1 MEGQTPT
8 PNEESELNSFIF
20 VEVNNQN
27 FSIDIEIKDNFFIIS
42 ITVLNKVIETFQIGK
57 NLEDWKK
64 AHYIF
69 NCFQKLEQIREFF
82 LNGFNK
88 KDISIK
94 YENNKLSININIV
107 ILYKKETISIELDK
121 KEINKD
127 EIINKLYEIIKKIK
141 TKENSDK
148 NINYLNE
155 IIEKQNIEINSL
167 KKEIELINYNF
178 KELKTSCE
186 ILEECNLYGSSIIS
200 KKEEIDLLKETI
212 KTKLKKEVKYFKKLY
227 RASTD
232 GEDASTFHK
241 LCDNIENTL
250 SFVKTGGHRRFGGF
264 TTQTWNQVNSF
275 TKTDENAFVFS
286 LDKLKIYPYTN
297 NGRAIRCDNNYLPT
311 FGVGTCDFR
320 LYNKPLSDVN
330 LYTNQVSGDRSY
342 NYNGDANALSENG
355 NGNCIKTIEVEVY
368 QVIF

>member
-107 ILYKKETISIELDK
+107 ILYKKETISIELNK

-127 EIINKLYEIIKKIK
+127 EIINKLYKIIKKIK

-148 NINYLNE
+148 NIN
-155 IIEKQNIEINSL
+155 SL
-167 KKEIELINYNF
+167 KL
-178 KELKTSCE
+178 
-186 ILEECNLYGSSIIS
+186 
-200 KKEEIDLLKETI
+200 
-212 KTKLKKEVKYFKKLY
+212 
-227 RASTD
+227 
-232 GEDASTFHK
+232 
-241 LCDNIENTL
+241 
-250 SFVKTGGHRRFGGF
+250 
-264 TTQTWNQVNSF
+264 
-275 TKTDENAFVFS
+275 
-286 LDKLKIYPYTN
+286 
-297 NGRAIRCDNNYLPT
+297 
-311 FGVGTCDFR
+311 
-320 LYNKPLSDVN
+320 
-330 LYTNQVSGDRSY
+330 
-342 NYNGDANALSENG
+342 
-355 NGNCIKTIEVEVY
+355 
-368 QVIF
+368 